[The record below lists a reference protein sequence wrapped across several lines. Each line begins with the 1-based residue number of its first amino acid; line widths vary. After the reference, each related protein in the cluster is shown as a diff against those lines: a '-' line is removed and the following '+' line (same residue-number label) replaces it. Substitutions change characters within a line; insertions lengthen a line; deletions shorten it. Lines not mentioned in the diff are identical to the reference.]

1 MNTMTE
7 SFKQIHGIGVGLR
20 QPHYAIFLSEDRPA
34 IPWLE
39 ILSDNYMFTEG
50 LLREKILKIREYY
63 PMVMHSVGLNVG
75 STSGINTEYLIKLK
89 KLADAIDPAW
99 LSDHL
104 CWTAVDGV
112 NSHDLL
118 PLPFTQ
124 EALDIVVNNIH
135 VIQDYLQR
143 PFLIENVSSYVQFED
158 PDFSEA
164 EFLNEVAR
172 RSGCH
177 ILLDINN
184 IYVNSQNHNFLVRD
198 YLSYINTGYV
208 KQFHL
213 AGFEKIGNI
222 LVDTHG
228 AAIHAPVWDLYQ
240 QALQRFGAV
249 PALVEWDNNIPAW
262 PVLLEQ
268 VNLAQALQ
276 QKTTGIDA

>member
-1 MNTMTE
+1 MIQTN
-7 SFKQIHGIGVGLR
+7 KINGIGVGLR

-39 ILSDNYMFTEG
+39 ILSDNYMFTQG
-50 LLREKILKIREYY
+50 LLREKILKMREYY

-75 STSGINTEYLIKLK
+75 STSGVNTEYLIKLK

-124 EALDIVVNNIH
+124 EALDLVVNNIQ

-143 PFLIENVSSYVQFED
+143 AFLIENVSSYVQFED
-158 PDFSEA
+158 ADFSEA

-184 IYVNSQNHNFLVRD
+184 IYVNSQNHNFSTHD
-198 YLSYINTGYV
+198 YLNSINKEHV

-213 AGFEKIGNI
+213 AGFEKIENI

-249 PALVEWDNNIPAW
+249 PALIEWDNNIPAW

-276 QKTTGIDA
+276 QKITGVST

>member
-1 MNTMTE
+1 MVRFN
-7 SFKQIHGIGVGLR
+7 KIQGIGVGLR
-20 QPHYAIFLSEDRPA
+20 QPHYAIFLSEDRPV

-39 ILSDNYMFTEG
+39 IVSDNYMFTHG

-75 STSGINTEYLIKLK
+75 STSGINSEYLAKLK
-89 KLADAIDPAW
+89 QLADDVEPAW

-124 EALDIVVNNIH
+124 EALDIVVNNIQT
-135 VIQDYLQR
+135 IQDHLQR
-143 PFLIENVSSYVQFED
+143 PFLIENVSSYVQFSD
-158 PDFSEA
+158 ADFSEA

-172 RSGCH
+172 RSGCY

-184 IYVNSQNHNFLVRD
+184 IYVNSKNHDFSTDN
-198 YLSYINTGYV
+198 YLAAINKEPV

-213 AGFEKIGNI
+213 AGFEEIQNI

-228 AAIHAPVWDLYQ
+228 AAVHEPVWELYQ
-240 QALQRFGAV
+240 KALQRFGAV
-249 PALVEWDNNIPAW
+249 PALIEWDNNIPGW
-262 PVLLEQ
+262 STMLEQ
-268 VNLAQALQ
+268 VKIAQELQ
-276 QKTTGIDA
+276 QRIVGAVDEAP